1 MPDRLRDLWLPE
13 VEAEYRA
20 LLSRNRD
27 VWADVGNQY
36 RAFEQVLRR
45 SIDEKWRPID
55 RMNSADIY
63 VMYDHHALMFFAVE
77 DDQAAIVK
85 WTVLGSEYEQNQA
98 REEAKRR
105 AGQIFP

>member
-1 MPDRLRDLWLPE
+1 MTGRLRDLWLPE

-27 VWADVGNQY
+27 VGADVGNQF

-45 SIDEKWRPID
+45 GVDDNWRPID
-55 RMNSADIY
+55 HANSADIY
-63 VMYDHHALMFFAVE
+63 VMYARYALMFFAVQ

-98 REEAKRR
+98 REEARRR